1 MDRFTKAA
9 SEPNIEEFINKSKN
23 TNTTKSTNLWMR
35 VYESWAEIRGAN
47 LKIETLS
54 PEELDITLQSFY
66 SEVKR
71 KDGKD
76 YEPNS
81 LANMQAGI
89 ERYLKENGYVFSIIR
104 DRKFA
109 TSQAVLEG
117 KARFLREQG
126 KGKRPNKAS
135 SLTSI
140 EEEKLWECGQLGAST
155 PLSLVNTIW
164 LQLTQHF
171 GLRGRQEHH
180 TMKVEHFTLK
190 KDDKGVEFL
199 TFAEGI
205 TKTRQS
211 GLHEKHRLVQPK
223 MFATKNTRCPIYFYK
238 LFLSKRPLSLRS
250 SGPMYLSIIYNPTS
264 SVWYKNMP
272 MGQNTINEIMK
283 RMVSNSSLATST
295 KKLTNHSAR
304 KTVIKKLKQNKVP
317 KSDIIGITGHSTEA
331 GLDAYDSG
339 DEDEQQVIS
348 NAIDCNPHQNKQIVT
363 TNSNASSNW
372 VVPAD
377 SPLFKNPSFNFF
389 DKQFWNTPSSSNFN
403 FNNCTVNFYDKAPKS
418 VSKKRKRCIIYS
430 SSDSSQE

>member
-1 MDRFTKAA
+1 MDRFTKTT
-9 SEPNIEEFINKSKN
+9 SENIEEYIKKSKN

-35 VYESWAEIRGAN
+35 VYESWAEIRGATK
-47 LKIETLS
+47 KIEALNL
-54 PEELDITLQSFY
+54 EELDITLQSFY
-66 SEVKR
+66 AEVKR

-89 ERYLKENGYVFSIIR
+89 ERYLKEKGYCFSIIR

-117 KARFLREQG
+117 KARLLREQG
-126 KGKRPNKAS
+126 KGKRPNKAC
-135 SLTSI
+135 SLTSA
-140 EEEKLWECGQLGAST
+140 EEESLWECCQLGAST
-155 PLSLVNTIW
+155 ALSLINTIW
-164 LQLTQHF
+164 WQFTQHF

-180 TMKVEHFTLK
+180 NMKVEDFTLK
-190 KDDKGVEFL
+190 TNNEGVEYL
-199 TFAEGI
+199 TYAEGI

-223 MFATKNTRCPIYFYK
+223 MFATGTIRCPIHFYK

-250 SGPMYLSIIYNPTS
+250 NGPMYLSIIYNPTS

-283 RMVSNSSLATST
+283 RMVNNSSLATST

-304 KTVIKKLKQNKVP
+304 KTLIKKLKQNKVP

-339 DEDEQQVIS
+339 DENEQQVIS
-348 NAIDCNPHQNKQIVT
+348 NAIDIVPPNKKRIVT
-363 TNSNASSNW
+363 NNSDSSSNW
-372 VVPAD
+372 VVPPD
-377 SPLFKNPSFNFF
+377 SPLIKNPSFNFF
-389 DKQFWNTPSSSNFN
+389 EQRFWKSPSSSYFN
-403 FNNCTVNFYDKAPKS
+403 FSNCTVNFYGSSPKS
-418 VSKKRKRCIIYS
+418 VSKKRKKCIIYS
-430 SSDSSQE
+430 SSESSQE